1 MFLASTLGKAK
12 VVADA
17 KTVVLIAASDS
28 RPIGSQVKRRHDNRY
43 RRKRQRS
50 YRLYPKVPGERPLTD
65 SRSAEL

>member
-28 RPIGSQVKRRHDNRY
+28 RPIGSQVKRRQGNRDFAH
-43 RRKRQRS
+43 KLQG
-50 YRLYPKVPGERPLTD
+50 KGN
-65 SRSAEL
+65 